1 MKKFILSIFLFLII
15 MIIISPN
22 LVKAQG
28 IIKGSGDIV
37 VKANEEIRGDI
48 RLGSG
53 NVTIY
58 GKVYG
63 NIIVLKGN
71 ITLKEK
77 SYVRGDII
85 TYNGRIIMDEEAIV
99 VGRRIEFPPS
109 ETSENKTGLN
119 IPPLFLSNEGLL
131 LKIVGILVIT
141 IFSLLFLIL
150 IEKTFLNISNYFNK
164 NILYI
169 IPVSIVI
176 FALSVFIIPKE
187 AIFPFGRSIYIIY
200 TITLIIFGL
209 CGISILANKLG
220 NYVLKIFKKDIQE
233 NIGVRI
239 LSTIIGILIIFI
251 FIILPKIGFLF
262 LGLFVSI
269 SFGITFL
276 YLIEKLF
283 KS

>member
-1 MKKFILSIFLFLII
+1 MKKLILSIFLFLII
-15 MIIISPN
+15 LLVSPN

-48 RLGSG
+48 RLGNG
-53 NVTIY
+53 NVTVY

-71 ITLKEK
+71 ITLREK

-85 TYNGRIIMDEEAIV
+85 TYNGRIIMDEEAVV
-99 VGRRIEFPPS
+99 VGRRIEFPPKES
-109 ETSENKTGLN
+109 TENTTGLN

-150 IEKTFLNISNYFNK
+150 FEKTFLNISNYFNK
-164 NILYI
+164 NIFYI

-200 TITLIIFGL
+200 IITLIIFGL

-220 NYVLKIFKKDIQE
+220 DYILKIFKKDLQE